1 MLGMK
6 NDTPRMPA
14 EMMLMQ
20 LASGYWGSAALGAA
34 VQCGLFDA
42 LKDGPL
48 DAASIAARQQTD
60 VRLTAALADALAGL
74 GLLVVFSPSP
84 SGGGLGRG
92 ELEPSGDMERRQD
105 STSPHPGPLPGGEG
119 GRLYAIAPAF
129 AELLVPGG
137 AKDMLPALRF
147 NLDLYPLWGRLSEA
161 VKSGK
166 PVVPPGAHLGDDAER
181 TRRFVEGMHSRALAL
196 GPMILAG
203 VDVSDR
209 KRLLDVGAGPGTF
222 GRQLAAAHAGL
233 HVTLLD
239 LPGVIA
245 VAKRLS
251 AGHVAEGRIGY
262 VEADYRGEDWGTR
275 GGEPGAALEDSL
287 CPGLEDRDS
296 FRGRSRLCGFD
307 AVLYCGALHQ
317 ESDASA
323 GALMQKLH
331 GVLERGGKLFVVD
344 LMFEDDG
351 VTPAF
356 AGLFAL
362 NMMLF
367 NPRARVF
374 TAGDVERLLRVAGF
388 TDVKT
393 SRVPRA
399 GYATVTGIK
408 S

>member
-1 MLGMK
+1 MK
-6 NDTPRMPA
+6 NDMPQLPP

-42 LKDGPL
+42 LAPGNKHRS
-48 DAASIAARQQTD
+48 AAEIAATKGLD
-60 VRLTAALADALAGL
+60 VRLTAALADAMTGL
-74 GLLVVFSPSP
+74 GLLSKTQA
-84 SGGGLGRG
+84 G
-92 ELEPSGDMERRQD
+92 
-105 STSPHPGPLPGGEG
+105 
-119 GRLYAIAPAF
+119 YAIAPAF
-129 AELLVPGG
+129 VELLVPGG
-137 AKDMLPALRF
+137 ARDMLPALRF

-181 TRRFVEGMHSRALAL
+181 TKRFVEGMHSRALAL

-209 KRLLDVGAGPGTF
+209 QRLLDVGAGPGTF
-222 GRQLAAAHAGL
+222 GRQLAAKHEGL

-251 AGHVAEGRIGY
+251 AGHVAEERIDY
-262 VEADYRGEDWGTR
+262 VEADYRGENWGLPR
-275 GGEPGAALEDSL
+275 S
-287 CPGLEDRDS
+287 EDRDQRS
-296 FRGRSRLCGFD
+296 RLCEGDDQRSRLCGFD

-351 VTPAF
+351 VKPAF

-374 TAGDVERLLRVAGF
+374 AAGEVERLLRDAGF

-393 SRVPRA
+393 VRVPGM

>member
-1 MLGMK
+1 MTCMK
-6 NDTPRMPA
+6 NDMPPPP
-14 EMMLMQ
+14 EVMLMQ

-42 LKDGPL
+42 LAGGPQ
-48 DAASIAARQQTD
+48 DAASIAAKQQTD
-60 VRLTAALADALAGL
+60 VRLTAALADAMTGL
-74 GLLVVFSPSP
+74 GLLSK
-84 SGGGLGRG
+84 
-92 ELEPSGDMERRQD
+92 
-105 STSPHPGPLPGGEG
+105 TEG
-119 GRLYAIAPAF
+119 GYAIAPAF
-129 AELLVPGG
+129 AELLTPGG
-137 AKDMLPALRF
+137 ARDMLPALRF

-166 PVVPPGAHLGDDAER
+166 PVVPPSAHLGEDAER

-222 GRQLAAAHAGL
+222 GRQLAAKHEQL

-251 AGHVAEGRIGY
+251 PPEMEGRISY
-262 VEADYRGEDWGTR
+262 VEADYRGEDWGVPR
-275 GGEPGAALEDSL
+275 S
-287 CPGLEDRDS
+287 EDRDQ
-296 FRGRSRLCGFD
+296 RPRLCGFD

-374 TAGDVERLLRVAGF
+374 ASGEVERLVREAGF
-388 TDVKT
+388 TEVKT
-393 SRVPRA
+393 SRVPGV